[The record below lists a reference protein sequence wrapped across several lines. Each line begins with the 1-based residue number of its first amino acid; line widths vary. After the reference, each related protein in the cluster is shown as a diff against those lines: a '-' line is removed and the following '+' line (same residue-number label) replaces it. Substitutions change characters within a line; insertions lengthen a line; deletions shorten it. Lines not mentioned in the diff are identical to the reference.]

1 MSEVQIEIQKQ
12 FIQQQEKL
20 VYYIIALSVSAIGF
34 AIYQTTG
41 QRLKVIQI
49 PIGLAV
55 ICWSISIYCGLKFL
69 KYVISN
75 LYANNEYFEIKK
87 GNNNEIGN
95 HPDAIKAAV
104 KGYKAAMAI
113 NQNRMKNYFKYQSLL
128 FYVGI
133 ILFIIWHLL
142 EMYCLITE

>member
-12 FIQQQEKL
+12 FRQQQEKL

-34 AIYQTTG
+34 SIYKTTG
-41 QRLKVIQI
+41 QSLKVVQI

-75 LYANNEYFEIKK
+75 LYANNEYFEIKR
-87 GNNNEIGN
+87 GNNSDVGN
-95 HPDAIKAAV
+95 HPDAIEAGI
-104 KGYKAAMAI
+104 KGYKAAMVI
-113 NQNRMKNYFKYQSLL
+113 NQNRMKRFFKYQSLL
-128 FYVGI
+128 FYIGI

-142 EMYCLITE
+142 EMYSLNQ